1 MLWLIEYGPA
11 VVNVLTIDTSSDA
24 VAVPPLPVL
33 SVLLP
38 GTGSGSVADTVALLS
53 KAPAAVMVAVT
64 VMVVFAPEARLEI
77 VQGSDPQA
85 PLTVVMVRCVGGSAT
100 WMFVAVDGPALAT
113 TIVRVRLVA
122 EACGAPVV

>member
-38 GTGSGSVADTVALLS
+38 LFGSGSFAVTVALLS
-53 KAPAAVMVAVT
+53 NAPVAVMVAVT

-77 VQGSDPQA
+77 VQGSEIGRA
-85 PLTVVMVRCVGGSAT
+85 PCREVVVMLGGVSET
-100 WMFVAVDGPALAT
+100 CTYVEMDG
-113 TIVRVRLVA
+113 
-122 EACGAPVV
+122 